1 MTGRV
6 PLAKRSPKSTSKT
19 KEEKRENNKKFK
31 HAKLKTKENTRYKF
45 RWTQI
50 PFFLIHLLP
59 LGAFFTGVHVA
70 DAIFLAVF
78 YFTGMFFVTAGYHRY
93 FSHKTYKLNRF
104 WQFIFAFMA
113 QATAQK
119 GVLWW
124 ASHHR
129 THHKYSDT
137 DYDIHS
143 AKKLGFFY
151 SHLGWILSDDHEETD
166 YDLVKDLAKYPEL
179 VWLNKHP
186 LIPAWIVGITAY
198 LIGGASMLFFGFFL
212 GLVLLW
218 HGTFTINSLTH
229 MFGKQRYVTGD
240 ESRNN
245 PFFALITLGEG
256 WHNNH
261 HFFQSSTR
269 QGFFW
274 WEFDI
279 TYYILKLLS
288 WVGIVK
294 KMRPVPDHIKYAH
307 IREPEKYSAKLRN
320 EKNQS

>member
-1 MTGRV
+1 MSTSTMNGMIPSREVNESTQTVAQKVKEKAGRV
-6 PLAKRSPKSTSKT
+6 Y
-19 KEEKRENNKKFK
+19 K
-31 HAKLKTKENTRYKF
+31 HAKLKTIENTRYKF
-45 RWTQI
+45 RLSHI
-50 PFFLIHLLP
+50 PFILIHLLP
-59 LGAFFTGVHVA
+59 LGAIFTGVKPA
-70 DAIFLAVF
+70 DAIFLGVF

-93 FSHKTYKLNRF
+93 FSHKTFKLNRF
-104 WQFIFAFMA
+104 FQFLFAFGA

-119 GVLWW
+119 GALWW

-129 THHKYSDT
+129 THHKFSDT
-137 DYDIHS
+137 DKDIHS
-143 AKKLGFFY
+143 AQKVGFFY
-151 SHLGWILSDDHEETD
+151 SHIGWILSQDHEETD

-179 VWLNKHP
+179 VWLNEHP
-186 LIPAWIVGITAY
+186 LLPAWVVGIMAAV
-198 LIGGASMLFFGFFL
+198 IGGPSMLFFGFFL

-229 MFGKQRYVTGD
+229 MFGKKRYKTGD

-261 HFFQSSTR
+261 HFFQSSAR

-279 TYYILKLLS
+279 TWYILKLLS
-288 WVGIVK
+288 FVGIVK
-294 KMRPVPDHIKYAH
+294 KMRGVPDHIRYAH
-307 IREPEKYSAKLRN
+307 LQ
-320 EKNQS
+320 QSPDVA